1 MNAVSYPVAR
11 ARRQAV
17 IIVLAQVLA
26 TLLTALLFG
35 VLVNKQ
41 SAGSAVAG
49 GGIGVLAT
57 AYMAF
62 AVLRDRSG
70 PGAAAMQMMMRFVTG
85 WAIKVMLT
93 LGLLLVVFNSPALRP
108 LPVLVAY
115 VVVNVVYWGAVLKT
129 SRSG

>member
-26 TLLTALLFG
+26 TALTALLFG
-35 VLVNKQ
+35 VLVGWQ
-41 SAGSAVAG
+41 AARSALAG

-62 AVLRDRSG
+62 AVLRDRL
-70 PGAAAMQMMMRFVTG
+70 PGALATQMMMRFVTG

-115 VVVNVVYWGAVLKT
+115 VVVNIVYWGAVLKT